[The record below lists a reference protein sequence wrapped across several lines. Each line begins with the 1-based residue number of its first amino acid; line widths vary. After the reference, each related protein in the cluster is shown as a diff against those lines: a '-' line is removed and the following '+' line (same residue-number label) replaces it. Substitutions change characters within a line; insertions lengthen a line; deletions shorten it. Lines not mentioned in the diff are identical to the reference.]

1 MNIRGPSVCWCGP
14 TTMARWPKSTL
25 LLTVRP
31 RASCAFLAQQ
41 AIAGSAAMMFGVSWS
56 SVLIWLETNPTEGKT
71 SLGHARTSAGA
82 ETREVIG
89 TRSKAAGRKTSCH
102 QIGSSPPWNLRTNAL
117 REEQLWALNICIA
130 LVQGIRIGISSAIKS
145 VPSTAASRPLNFPTR
160 GTLNYST
167 TDPAFVW
174 AEC

>member
-1 MNIRGPSVCWCGP
+1 MVKLCEGTYETWSYYDEREWVLWGTNLQKIRLQQFQQFWWRISSCVSSFQISVSLADMNIRGPSVCWCGP

-71 SLGHARTSAGA
+71 LLGHARTSAGA
-82 ETREVIG
+82 ETGEVIG
-89 TRSKAAGRKTSCH
+89 THSEAAGRKTSCH
-102 QIGSSPPWNLRTNAL
+102 
-117 REEQLWALNICIA
+117 
-130 LVQGIRIGISSAIKS
+130 
-145 VPSTAASRPLNFPTR
+145 
-160 GTLNYST
+160 
-167 TDPAFVW
+167 
-174 AEC
+174 